1 MIREKLLQRTRE
13 ELPFASAVVIES
25 VREEAEKDLTVVT
38 ASIVV
43 EREGQKGIV
52 VGRGGSMIRDIGT
65 AAREELEAQAGRRFF
80 LDLQVKVR
88 EDWRNDERFLSRLVA
103 EPSRPGP
110 KSKVQSPK

>member
-1 MIREKLLQRTRE
+1 M
-13 ELPFASAVVIES
+13 
-25 VREEAEKDLTVVT
+25 TVVT

-65 AAREELEAQAGRRFF
+65 AAREELEREAGRRFF

-88 EDWRNDERFLSRLVA
+88 EDWRNDERFLSACLDGG
-103 EPSRPGP
+103 ED
-110 KSKVQSPK
+110 SP